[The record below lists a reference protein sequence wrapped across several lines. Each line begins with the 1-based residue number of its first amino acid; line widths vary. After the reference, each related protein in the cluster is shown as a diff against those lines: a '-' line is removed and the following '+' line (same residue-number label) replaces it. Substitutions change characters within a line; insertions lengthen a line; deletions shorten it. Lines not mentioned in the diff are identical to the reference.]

1 MSESGAPRR
10 TGSGDLPGHL
20 VVRGV
25 AKSFVGPDG
34 TPIPVLAD
42 CSLDLEPG
50 RLNVIMGTS
59 GCGKSTLAYLM
70 AGYVA
75 PDSGTLSI
83 DSRPIAG
90 PGPDRIMVF
99 QETALWPWMRVTD
112 NVAFGPR
119 SRDGAARASARAD
132 AARLLDKFG
141 LGDFGDKF
149 PGQLSGGMKRRAE
162 IAQAVINSP
171 AVMILDEPFRGLDV
185 MTRELLQEY
194 YLALFEETGMSTVFI
209 TSELDEALFLADRIY
224 FMTEPPSRIS
234 RVLEVDLARPRT
246 FEVAATERY
255 LELKRE
261 ALEELYAGGSG
272 ANGPDGETVA

>member
-1 MSESGAPRR
+1 MGDATAP
-10 TGSGDLPGHL
+10 DLRGHL
-20 VVRGV
+20 LVGGL
-25 AKSFVGPDG
+25 AKSFPGPDG
-34 TPIPVLAD
+34 APVHVLGD

-50 RLNVIMGTS
+50 RLNVIMGKS
-59 GCGKSTLAYLM
+59 GCGKSTLAYLL
-70 AGYVA
+70 AGYVT
-75 PDSGTLSI
+75 PDAGTLSI
-83 DSRPIAG
+83 DARPIRG

-112 NVAFGPR
+112 NVIFGPM
-119 SRDGAARASARAD
+119 SRDGRARESARSH

-149 PGQLSGGMKRRAE
+149 PDQLSGGMKRRAE

-171 AVMILDEPFRGLDV
+171 DVMILDEPFRGLDV

-194 YLALFEETGMSTVFI
+194 YLELFEESRMSTVFI

-224 FMTEPPSRIS
+224 FMTDPPSRIS
-234 RVLEVDLARPRT
+234 RVLEVDLPRPRT
-246 FEVAATERY
+246 FEAAATERY

-261 ALEELYAGGSG
+261 ALDELYSDAS
-272 ANGPDGETVA
+272 GPDVLDGR

>member
-1 MSESGAPRR
+1 MHDSGKSSLR
-10 TGSGDLPGHL
+10 GH
-20 VVRGV
+20 VVVDGV

-34 TPIPVLAD
+34 TTVPVLAQ

-70 AGYVA
+70 AGYIA

-83 DSRPIAG
+83 DARPISG

-99 QETALWPWMRVTD
+99 QETALWPWMRVVD

-119 SRDGAARASARAD
+119 SRAGAVRASARSD

-149 PGQLSGGMKRRAE
+149 PDQLSGGMKRRAE

-194 YLALFEETGMSTVFI
+194 YLALFEESRMSTVFI

-234 RVLEVDLARPRT
+234 RVLEVDLPRPRT

-261 ALEELYAGGSG
+261 ALEALYSDDSG
-272 ANGPDGETVA
+272 VGPV

>member
-1 MSESGAPRR
+1 MRE
-10 TGSGDLPGHL
+10 TGTADSRGHL
-20 VVRGV
+20 MVHDV
-25 AKSFVGPDG
+25 AKTFTGPDG
-34 TPIPVLAD
+34 TAIPVLAS
-42 CSLDLEPG
+42 CSLDLQPG

-70 AGYVA
+70 AGYIA
-75 PDSGTLSI
+75 PDAGRLTI
-83 DSRPIAG
+83 DAQPIAG

-119 SRDGAARASARAD
+119 SRDGDARASARS
-132 AARLLDKFG
+132 AALTLLEKFG

-149 PGQLSGGMKRRAE
+149 PDQLSGGMKRRAE

-171 AVMILDEPFRGLDV
+171 ALMILDEPFRGLDV

-194 YLALFEETGMSTVFI
+194 YLGLFEETGMSTVFI

-234 RVLEVDLARPRT
+234 RVLEVDLPRPRT

-261 ALEELYAGGSG
+261 ALEELYSDADGSG
-272 ANGPDGETVA
+272 DRGGGTGA

>member
-1 MSESGAPRR
+1 MNDTTAANLR
-10 TGSGDLPGHL
+10 GHL
-20 VVRGV
+20 VVSEV
-25 AKSFVGPDG
+25 AKSFLGPDG
-34 TPIPVLAD
+34 TSIPVLAQ

-50 RLNVIMGTS
+50 RLNVIMGRS

-75 PDSGTLSI
+75 PDAGRILI

-119 SRDGAARASARAD
+119 SRDGGARASARAD
-132 AARLLDKFG
+132 AAKLLEKFG

-149 PGQLSGGMKRRAE
+149 PDQLSGGMKRRAE

-194 YLALFEETGMSTVFI
+194 YLGLFEETGMSTVFI

-246 FEVAATERY
+246 FDVAATQRY

-261 ALEELYAGGSG
+261 ALDELYSDMTGSG
-272 ANGPDGETVA
+272 GGAK

>member
-1 MSESGAPRR
+1 MSEMGTANLR
-10 TGSGDLPGHL
+10 GHL
-20 VVRGV
+20 IARDVD
-25 AKSFVGPDG
+25 KSFVGPDG
-34 TPIPVLAD
+34 TVIPVLEN

-70 AGYVA
+70 AGYIA
-75 PDSGTLSI
+75 PDAGRLAV
-83 DSRPIAG
+83 DAQPISG

-119 SRDGAARASARAD
+119 SRRGEARAGARSA
-132 AARLLDKFG
+132 AAKLLEKFG

-149 PGQLSGGMKRRAE
+149 PDQLSGGMKRRAE

-171 AVMILDEPFRGLDV
+171 ALMILDEPFRGLDV

-194 YLALFEETGMSTVFI
+194 YLGLFEETGMSTVFI

-234 RVLEVDLARPRT
+234 RVLEVDLPRPRT

-261 ALEELYAGGSG
+261 ALDELYSDAAGRG
-272 ANGPDGETVA
+272 DGEGATGP

>member
-1 MSESGAPRR
+1 MNDITAANLR
-10 TGSGDLPGHL
+10 GHL
-20 VVRGV
+20 VVSEV
-25 AKSFVGPDG
+25 AKSFPGSDG
-34 TPIPVLAD
+34 TTIPVLAE

-50 RLNVIMGTS
+50 RLNVIMGRS
-59 GCGKSTLAYLM
+59 GCGKSTLAYLL

-75 PDSGTLSI
+75 PDAGRILI

-132 AARLLDKFG
+132 AAKLLEKFG

-149 PGQLSGGMKRRAE
+149 PDQLSGGMKRRAE

-194 YLALFEETGMSTVFI
+194 YLGLFEETGMSTVFI

-234 RVLEVDLARPRT
+234 RVLEVNLPRPRT

-261 ALEELYAGGSG
+261 ALDELYSDMTGSG
-272 ANGPDGETVA
+272 GEAEEADR

>member
-1 MSESGAPRR
+1 MSDTKAATQR
-10 TGSGDLPGHL
+10 GHL
-20 VVRGV
+20 VVSGV
-25 AKSFVGPDG
+25 AKSFAGPDG
-34 TPIPVLAD
+34 TTIPVLAD

-75 PDSGTLSI
+75 PDAGRILI

-119 SRDGAARASARAD
+119 SRDGEARSSARAD
-132 AARLLDKFG
+132 AVKLLEKFG

-149 PGQLSGGMKRRAE
+149 PDQLSGGMKRRAE

-171 AVMILDEPFRGLDV
+171 ALMILDEPFRGLDV

-194 YLALFEETGMSTVFI
+194 YLGLFEETGMSTVFI

-234 RVLEVDLARPRT
+234 RVLEVDLPRPRT

-261 ALEELYAGGSG
+261 ALDELYAGTAGSG
-272 ANGPDGETVA
+272 DAAEGTVG

>member
-1 MSESGAPRR
+1 MNDATASGPRGR
-10 TGSGDLPGHL
+10 LL
-20 VVRGV
+20 VNGL
-25 AKSFVGPDG
+25 AKSFPGPG
-34 TPIPVLAD
+34 GASIHVLAD

-50 RLNVIMGTS
+50 RLNVIMGKS
-59 GCGKSTLAYLM
+59 GCGKSTLACLL
-70 AGYVA
+70 AGYVT
-75 PDSGTLSI
+75 PDAGTLSI
-83 DSRPIAG
+83 DARPIRG

-112 NVAFGPR
+112 NVTFGPMSR
-119 SRDGAARASARAD
+119 RDGRARASARSD

-149 PGQLSGGMKRRAE
+149 PDQLSGGMKRRAE
-162 IAQAVINSP
+162 IAQALINSP
-171 AVMILDEPFRGLDV
+171 DVMILDEPFRGLDV

-194 YLALFEETGMSTVFI
+194 YLKLFEESRMSTVFI

-234 RVLEVDLARPRT
+234 RVLEVDLPRPRT

-261 ALEELYAGGSG
+261 ALDELYSDASGSG
-272 ANGPDGETVA
+272 ARDGKQLR

>member
-1 MSESGAPRR
+1 MSDAEAASLR
-10 TGSGDLPGHL
+10 GH
-20 VVRGV
+20 VVAGGV
-25 AKSFVGPDG
+25 TKSFVGPDG
-34 TPIPVLAD
+34 TTIPVLAD

-70 AGYVA
+70 AGYIT
-75 PDSGTLSI
+75 PDAGTLSI
-83 DSRPIAG
+83 DSQRITG

-119 SRDGAARASARAD
+119 NRGGDARANARSA
-132 AARLLDKFG
+132 AANLLEKFG

-149 PGQLSGGMKRRAE
+149 PDQLSGGMKRRAE

-194 YLALFEETGMSTVFI
+194 YLGLFEETGMSTVFI

-234 RVLEVDLARPRT
+234 RVLEVDLPRPRT

-261 ALEELYAGGSG
+261 ALEELYSDVSGSG
-272 ANGPDGETVA
+272 NAQGAGDR

>member
-1 MSESGAPRR
+1 MNDTTAANLR
-10 TGSGDLPGHL
+10 GHL
-20 VVRGV
+20 VVSEV
-25 AKSFVGPDG
+25 AKSFLGPGG
-34 TPIPVLAD
+34 TSIPVLAE

-50 RLNVIMGTS
+50 RLNVIMGRS

-75 PDSGTLSI
+75 PDAGRILI
-83 DSRPIAG
+83 DSQPIAG
-90 PGPDRIMVF
+90 PGSDRIMVF

-119 SRDGAARASARAD
+119 SRDGHARASARAD
-132 AARLLDKFG
+132 AAKLLEKFG

-149 PGQLSGGMKRRAE
+149 PDQLSGGMKRRAE

-194 YLALFEETGMSTVFI
+194 YLGLFEETGMSTVFI

-224 FMTEPPSRIS
+224 FMTDPPSRIS
-234 RVLEVDLARPRT
+234 RVLEVNLPRPRT
-246 FEVAATERY
+246 FEVAATETY

-261 ALEELYAGGSG
+261 ALDELYSGMTGSG
-272 ANGPDGETVA
+272 GGAEGTHR

>member
-1 MSESGAPRR
+1 MRE
-10 TGSGDLPGHL
+10 TGTANLRGHL
-20 VVRGV
+20 IARDV
-25 AKSFVGPDG
+25 AKSFAGPDG
-34 TPIPVLAD
+34 TTIPVLGN
-42 CSLDLEPG
+42 CSLDLQPG

-70 AGYVA
+70 AGYIA
-75 PDSGTLSI
+75 PDAGRLTI
-83 DSRPIAG
+83 DAQPIAG
-90 PGPDRIMVF
+90 PGPERIMVF
-99 QETALWPWMRVTD
+99 QETALWPWMRVAD

-119 SRDGAARASARAD
+119 SRSGDARAGARSAAV
-132 AARLLDKFG
+132 ALLEKFG

-149 PGQLSGGMKRRAE
+149 PDQLSGGMKRRAE

-194 YLALFEETGMSTVFI
+194 YLRLFEETGMSTVFI
-209 TSELDEALFLADRIY
+209 TSELDEALFLADRIH

-234 RVLEVDLARPRT
+234 RVLEVDLPRPRT

-261 ALEELYAGGSG
+261 ALEELYSDATGAGDGRG
-272 ANGPDGETVA
+272 GTGP

>member
-1 MSESGAPRR
+1 MSE
-10 TGSGDLPGHL
+10 TGTANLRGHL
-20 VVRGV
+20 IARDV

-70 AGYVA
+70 AGYIA
-75 PDSGTLSI
+75 PDAGRLTI
-83 DSRPIAG
+83 DAQPISG

-119 SRDGAARASARAD
+119 SRDRDTRTSARS
-132 AARLLDKFG
+132 AAAKLLEKFG

-149 PGQLSGGMKRRAE
+149 PDQLSGGMKRRAE

-194 YLALFEETGMSTVFI
+194 YLGLFEETGMSTVFI

-234 RVLEVDLARPRT
+234 RVLDVDLPRPRT

-261 ALEELYAGGSG
+261 ALDELYSEDSG
-272 ANGPDGETVA
+272 ANGREGSQADEP

>member
-1 MSESGAPRR
+1 MSE
-10 TGSGDLPGHL
+10 TGTANLRGHL
-20 VVRGV
+20 IARDVV
-25 AKSFVGPDG
+25 KSFAGPDG
-34 TPIPVLAD
+34 TTIPVLAD
-42 CSLDLEPG
+42 CSLDLAPG

-70 AGYVA
+70 AGYIV

-83 DSRPIAG
+83 DARPVAG

-119 SRDGAARASARAD
+119 SRAGDARAGARSAAVK
-132 AARLLDKFG
+132 LLEKFG

-149 PGQLSGGMKRRAE
+149 PDQLSGGMKRRAE

-194 YLALFEETGMSTVFI
+194 YLGLFEETGMSTVFI

-234 RVLEVDLARPRT
+234 RVLDVDLPRPRT

-261 ALEELYAGGSG
+261 ALDELYSDDSG
-272 ANGPDGETVA
+272 ANGRQGSPADAP

>member
-1 MSESGAPRR
+1 MSDTAAANLR
-10 TGSGDLPGHL
+10 GHL
-20 VVRGV
+20 VVDGV
-25 AKSFVGPDG
+25 AKSFAGPDG
-34 TPIPVLAD
+34 TPVPVLAD

-50 RLNVIMGTS
+50 RLNVIMGQS

-75 PDSGTLSI
+75 ADAGRILIDSG
-83 DSRPIAG
+83 PISG

-119 SRDGAARASARAD
+119 SRNGGARSRARED
-132 AARLLDKFG
+132 AVKLLERFG

-149 PGQLSGGMKRRAE
+149 PDQLSGGMKRRAE

-171 AVMILDEPFRGLDV
+171 SVMILDEPFRGLDV

-194 YLALFEETGMSTVFI
+194 YLGLFEETGMSTVFI

-234 RVLEVDLARPRT
+234 RVLEVDLPRPRT

-261 ALEELYAGGSG
+261 ALDELYSDVAGYRDGTDG
-272 ANGPDGETVA
+272 IGP

>member
-1 MSESGAPRR
+1 MNDAAAQELR
-10 TGSGDLPGHL
+10 GHL
-20 VVRGV
+20 VASGL
-25 AKSFVGPDG
+25 AKSFPGPG
-34 TPIPVLAD
+34 GAPIAVLAD

-50 RLNVIMGTS
+50 RLNVIMGQS

-70 AGYVA
+70 AGYLA
-75 PDSGTLSI
+75 PDAGTLTI
-83 DSRPIAG
+83 DGRPIAG

-112 NVAFGPR
+112 NVAFGPT
-119 SRDGAARASARAD
+119 SRAGHSRAD
-132 AARLLDKFG
+132 ARSAAVKLLDRFG

-149 PGQLSGGMKRRAE
+149 PDQLSGGMKRRAE

-194 YLALFEETGMSTVFI
+194 YLGLFEESRMSTVFI
-209 TSELDEALFLADRIY
+209 TSELEEALFLADRIY
-224 FMTEPPSRIS
+224 FMTQPPSRIS
-234 RVLEVDLARPRT
+234 RVLEVDLPRPRT
-246 FEVAATERY
+246 FEVATTERY

-261 ALEELYAGGSG
+261 ALDELYSEASRPGGREEGAGG
-272 ANGPDGETVA
+272 

>member
-1 MSESGAPRR
+1 MNDSTSTNSR
-10 TGSGDLPGHL
+10 GHL
-20 VVRGV
+20 VVSGV
-25 AKSFVGPDG
+25 AKSFAGPDG
-34 TPIPVLAD
+34 QPIPVLAD
-42 CSLDLEPG
+42 CSVDLEPG
-50 RLNVIMGTS
+50 RLNVIMGQS

-70 AGYVA
+70 AGYFA
-75 PDSGTLSI
+75 PDAGTLTI

-90 PGPDRIMVF
+90 PGSDRIMVF

-119 SRDGAARASARAD
+119 SRDGSAKASARAD
-132 AARLLDKFG
+132 AVKLLEKFG

-149 PGQLSGGMKRRAE
+149 PDQLSGGMKRRAE

-171 AVMILDEPFRGLDV
+171 ALMILDEPFRGLDV

-194 YLALFEETGMSTVFI
+194 YLGLFEESGMSTVFI

-234 RVLEVDLARPRT
+234 RVLEVDLPRPRT

-255 LELKRE
+255 LELKRK
-261 ALEELYAGGSG
+261 ALEELYSDLSG
-272 ANGPDGETVA
+272 TSDGADGVGDS

>member
-1 MSESGAPRR
+1 MNDATTSGPRGR
-10 TGSGDLPGHL
+10 LL
-20 VVRGV
+20 VNGL
-25 AKSFVGPDG
+25 AKSFPGPG
-34 TPIPVLAD
+34 GASIHVLAD

-50 RLNVIMGTS
+50 RLNVIMGKS
-59 GCGKSTLAYLM
+59 GCGKSTLACLL
-70 AGYVA
+70 AGYVP
-75 PDSGTLSI
+75 PDAGTLSI
-83 DSRPIAG
+83 DARPIRG

-112 NVAFGPR
+112 NVTFGPMSR
-119 SRDGAARASARAD
+119 RDGRARASARSD

-149 PGQLSGGMKRRAE
+149 PDQLSGGMKRRAE
-162 IAQAVINSP
+162 IAQALINSP
-171 AVMILDEPFRGLDV
+171 DVMILDEPFRGLDV

-194 YLALFEETGMSTVFI
+194 YLELFEESRMSTVFI
-209 TSELDEALFLADRIY
+209 TSELDEALFLADCIY

-234 RVLEVDLARPRT
+234 RVLEVDLPRPRT

-261 ALEELYAGGSG
+261 ALDELYSDASGPGARGGKQ
-272 ANGPDGETVA
+272 PR

>member
-1 MSESGAPRR
+1 MSDTGGAN
-10 TGSGDLPGHL
+10 LHGHL
-20 VVRGV
+20 VVSEV
-25 AKSFVGPDG
+25 AKSFLGPDG
-34 TPIPVLAD
+34 TSISVLAD

-70 AGYVA
+70 AGYIA
-75 PDSGTLSI
+75 PDAGALSI
-83 DSRPIAG
+83 DSRPISG

-119 SRDGAARASARAD
+119 SRAGREKATARSD
-132 AARLLDKFG
+132 ALKLLEKFG

-149 PGQLSGGMKRRAE
+149 PDQLSGGMKRRAE

-171 AVMILDEPFRGLDV
+171 SVMILDEPFRGLDV

-194 YLALFEETGMSTVFI
+194 YLALFEESRMSTVFI

-224 FMTEPPSRIS
+224 FMTESPSRIS
-234 RVLEVDLARPRT
+234 RVLEVDLPRPRT

-261 ALEELYAGGSG
+261 ALDELYSDVSEVDIGGGEAGQ
-272 ANGPDGETVA
+272 

>member
-1 MSESGAPRR
+1 MHGMSANEAADRR
-10 TGSGDLPGHL
+10 GHL
-20 VVRGV
+20 VASGV
-25 AKSFVGPDG
+25 AKSFLGPDG
-34 TPIPVLAD
+34 TTIPVLAD
-42 CSLDLEPG
+42 CSLDLEPA

-70 AGYVA
+70 AGYIA
-75 PDSGTLSI
+75 PDAGTLSI
-83 DSRPIAG
+83 DSRPVAG

-119 SRDGAARASARAD
+119 NRDGEARAGARA
-132 AARLLDKFG
+132 AAAKLLEKFG

-149 PGQLSGGMKRRAE
+149 PDQLSGGMKRRAE

-171 AVMILDEPFRGLDV
+171 ALMILDEPFRGLDV

-194 YLALFEETGMSTVFI
+194 YLGLFEETGMSTVFI

-234 RVLEVDLARPRT
+234 RVLEVDLPRPRT

-261 ALEELYAGGSG
+261 ALDELYADDSG
-272 ANGPDGETVA
+272 

>member
-1 MSESGAPRR
+1 MSDTGAVNLR
-10 TGSGDLPGHL
+10 GH
-20 VVRGV
+20 VVVSEV

-34 TPIPVLAD
+34 TIIPVLAG

-70 AGYVA
+70 AGYIV
-75 PDSGTLSI
+75 PDSGALSI
-83 DSRPIAG
+83 DARPIAG

-119 SRDGAARASARAD
+119 SRAGDARAGARSA
-132 AARLLDKFG
+132 AAKLLEKFG

-149 PGQLSGGMKRRAE
+149 PDQLSGGMKRRAE

-194 YLALFEETGMSTVFI
+194 YLGLFEETGMSTVFI

-234 RVLEVDLARPRT
+234 RVLEVDLPRPRT

-261 ALEELYAGGSG
+261 ALDELYSEDSG
-272 ANGPDGETVA
+272 ANGRAGNSAGEP

>member
-1 MSESGAPRR
+1 MSE
-10 TGSGDLPGHL
+10 TGTANLRGHL
-20 VVRGV
+20 IARDV

-70 AGYVA
+70 AGYIA
-75 PDSGTLSI
+75 PDAGTLAI
-83 DSRPIAG
+83 DARPIAG

-119 SRDGAARASARAD
+119 SRDGEARASARS
-132 AARLLDKFG
+132 AAAALLERFG

-149 PGQLSGGMKRRAE
+149 PDQLSGGMKRRAE

-194 YLALFEETGMSTVFI
+194 YLGLFEETGMSTVFI

-234 RVLEVDLARPRT
+234 RVLEVDLPRPRT

-261 ALEELYAGGSG
+261 ALDELYS
-272 ANGPDGETVA
+272 ND

>member
-1 MSESGAPRR
+1 MSENGTGNPR
-10 TGSGDLPGHL
+10 GHL
-20 VVRGV
+20 VASAV

-34 TPIPVLAD
+34 TTIPVLAD
-42 CSLDLEPG
+42 CSVDLEPG

-70 AGYVA
+70 AGYIA
-75 PDSGTLSI
+75 PDAGTLSI

-119 SRDGAARASARAD
+119 SRDGEARAGARSA
-132 AARLLDKFG
+132 AAKLLEKFG

-149 PGQLSGGMKRRAE
+149 PDQLSGGMKRRAE

-194 YLALFEETGMSTVFI
+194 YLGLFEETGMSTVFI

-234 RVLEVDLARPRT
+234 RVLEVDLPRPRT

-261 ALEELYAGGSG
+261 ALEELYSDAADTG
-272 ANGPDGETVA
+272 DGEGGGDR

>member
-1 MSESGAPRR
+1 MSEMGTANLR
-10 TGSGDLPGHL
+10 GHL
-20 VVRGV
+20 IARDVD
-25 AKSFVGPDG
+25 KSFVGPDG
-34 TPIPVLAD
+34 TVIPVLEH

-70 AGYVA
+70 AGYIA
-75 PDSGTLSI
+75 PDAGKLSV
-83 DSRPIAG
+83 DAQPITG

-119 SRDGAARASARAD
+119 CRDGEARAGARSA
-132 AARLLDKFG
+132 AARLLEKFG

-149 PGQLSGGMKRRAE
+149 PDQLSGGMKRRAE

-171 AVMILDEPFRGLDV
+171 ALMILDEPFRGLDV

-194 YLALFEETGMSTVFI
+194 YLGLFEETGMSTVFI

-234 RVLEVDLARPRT
+234 RVLEVDLPRPRT

-261 ALEELYAGGSG
+261 ALDELYSDAAGRS
-272 ANGPDGETVA
+272 DGEGATGP

>member
-1 MSESGAPRR
+1 MSDTTAAN
-10 TGSGDLPGHL
+10 LLGHL
-20 VVRGV
+20 VVSEV
-25 AKSFVGPDG
+25 AKSFAGPGG
-34 TPIPVLAD
+34 TTIPVLAD

-75 PDSGTLSI
+75 SDAGRILI
-83 DSRPIAG
+83 DSQPIAG

-119 SRDGAARASARAD
+119 SRDGEARSNARAD
-132 AARLLDKFG
+132 AVKLLEKFG

-149 PGQLSGGMKRRAE
+149 PDQLSGGMKRRAE

-171 AVMILDEPFRGLDV
+171 ALMILDEPFRGLDV

-194 YLALFEETGMSTVFI
+194 YLGLFEETGMSTVFI

-234 RVLEVDLARPRT
+234 RVLEVDLPRPRT

-261 ALEELYAGGSG
+261 ALDELYSGTAGSG
-272 ANGPDGETVA
+272 DAAEGTVG

>member
-1 MSESGAPRR
+1 MNDATASDPRGRLLVSG
-10 TGSGDLPGHL
+10 L
-20 VVRGV
+20 
-25 AKSFVGPDG
+25 AKSFPGPG
-34 TPIPVLAD
+34 GAPVRVLAD

-50 RLNVIMGTS
+50 RLNVVMGRS
-59 GCGKSTLAYLM
+59 GCGKSTLAYLL
-70 AGYVA
+70 AGYVT
-75 PDSGTLSI
+75 PDAGTLSI
-83 DSRPIAG
+83 DARPIRG

-112 NVAFGPR
+112 NVTFGPM
-119 SRDGAARASARAD
+119 SRRNAHAKASARSD

-141 LGDFGDKF
+141 LGGFGDKF
-149 PGQLSGGMKRRAE
+149 PDQLSGGMKRRAE

-171 AVMILDEPFRGLDV
+171 DVMILDEPFRGLDV

-194 YLALFEETGMSTVFI
+194 YLELFEESRMSTVFI

-224 FMTEPPSRIS
+224 FMTEPPSRIG
-234 RVLEVDLARPRT
+234 RVLEVDLPRPRT

-261 ALEELYAGGSG
+261 ALDELYSDASG
-272 ANGPDGETVA
+272 PGARDGE

>member
-1 MSESGAPRR
+1 MSEHR
-10 TGSGDLPGHL
+10 TTRLRGHL
-20 VVRGV
+20 VVSEV

-34 TPIPVLAD
+34 SAIPVLTD

-70 AGYVA
+70 AGYIA
-75 PDSGTLSI
+75 PDAGTLSI
-83 DSRPIAG
+83 DSQPVAG

-119 SRDGAARASARAD
+119 NRDGEARTGARTAAAK
-132 AARLLDKFG
+132 LLEKFG

-149 PGQLSGGMKRRAE
+149 PDQLSGGMKRRAE

-194 YLALFEETGMSTVFI
+194 YLGLFEETGMSTVFI

-234 RVLEVDLARPRT
+234 RVLEVDLPRPRT

-261 ALEELYAGGSG
+261 ALDELYSEDSG
-272 ANGPDGETVA
+272 ANGRAGNSAGEP